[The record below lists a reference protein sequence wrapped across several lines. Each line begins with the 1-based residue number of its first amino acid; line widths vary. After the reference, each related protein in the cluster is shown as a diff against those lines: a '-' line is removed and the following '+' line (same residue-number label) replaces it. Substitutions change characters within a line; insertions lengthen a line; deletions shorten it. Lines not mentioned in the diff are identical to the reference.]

1 LQDMR
6 EMLQATRA
14 DAVRPFSYFCTCW
27 NVRPSA
33 SPSFSW
39 LMPSII
45 RRMRT
50 RLPTCLSIKLRGFFA
65 ILLSLRVS
73 HLFRAACPSIRRPPV
88 AVTRYEKRVRMR
100 RLRISGSSALTGAE
114 VSPPPAEPHRPPD
127 RAGCTAVGAKLGPL
141 PHRVASSLQFF
152 SQPRMGCLMF
162 CCNVLRK
169 PLAETCGA

>member
-1 LQDMR
+1 MR

-88 AVTRYEKRVRMR
+88 AVTRYEKRVTDATVAPSVTDWSRHSSVVPCPTR
-100 RLRISGSSALTGAE
+100 EIAQTAPPFHHRSSQGEAGLRAPAPAFASVP
-114 VSPPPAEPHRPPD
+114 VSPCLQPLGCPRHAWPPE
-127 RAGCTAVGAKLGPL
+127 V
-141 PHRVASSLQFF
+141 
-152 SQPRMGCLMF
+152 
-162 CCNVLRK
+162 
-169 PLAETCGA
+169 